1 MTRAPRLRPRPTPA
15 VWPAAG
21 CCSAVA
27 CNTGSSSEPAATTP
41 PPAAAASPA
50 GSAPP
55 PATSSFA
62 EEPSAPR
69 ARASLTILQLNDV
82 YSTVPIDGAGGLA
95 RVATLKR
102 RLSEAG
108 LTTLLVMAGD
118 FLSPSV
124 ASSVF
129 KGEQMVAALN
139 AAGLDMATFGN
150 HEFDFGADV
159 LRQRMKES
167 KWQWVASNLV
177 DGTGKPLPG
186 TVPYVVRTFGEPS
199 RGLHR
204 PDQHHRADGIRAAER
219 ASCRPIRSRRPRG
232 T

>member
-1 MTRAPRLRPRPTPA
+1 MT
-15 VWPAAG
+15 AA
-21 CCSAVA
+21 
-27 CNTGSSSEPAATTP
+27 
-41 PPAAAASPA
+41 
-50 GSAPP
+50 
-55 PATSSFA
+55 
-62 EEPSAPR
+62 
-69 ARASLTILQLNDV
+69 
-82 YSTVPIDGAGGLA
+82 GLA

-108 LTTLLVMAGD
+108 LTTLSAMAGD

-167 KWQWVASNLV
+167 KWQWLASNLV

-186 TVPYVVRTFGEPS
+186 TVPYVVRTFGSLRVGFIGLISTTEQMGSERLRGIGADRPVRGHRTVHEGAGGKREWMRWWPS
-199 RGLHR
+199 
-204 PDQHHRADGIRAAER
+204 P
-219 ASCRPIRSRRPRG
+219 